1 MPLDPRAEA
10 VKCPTDALASTEP
23 KLLSALDSLSLDK
36 ATALEADAAEWIL
49 DSSHDRF
56 ILFPIKHKDTFDFYL
71 QQVASFWTVNEVDL
85 AQDRIDFRD
94 KLTAAEQEFVGMVL
108 AFFAASDGIVNE
120 NLAAR
125 FAQEVQVPEVRTF
138 YEFQIGIETIHKHMY
153 GLMIDTL
160 ITDEDQRARFFN
172 AITDVPC
179 VKAKADWALR
189 WLSETASFSER
200 LIAFACVEGIFFS
213 ASFCAIYYFKK
224 RSTSTMPGLT
234 FSNELISRDEG
245 MHADFACHVYE
256 RFIQRKLP
264 EARVHAIVRSAVN
277 CESQFV
283 RDALHVDLVGMNER
297 LMLQYVKFVAD
308 RLVVS
313 LGYQKLYKVDNPF
326 DWMDLISL
334 SGKTNFFEKRVGEY
348 QKAGVMG
355 EDQKNFEL
363 VDDF

>member
-1 MPLDPRAEA
+1 MPSDPS
-10 VKCPTDALASTEP
+10 DATRLKQDNDELRFQVNELQAQLATYKPETTIDES
-23 KLLSALDSLSLDK
+23 
-36 ATALEADAAEWIL
+36 IL
-49 DSSHDRF
+49 NKNSDRF
-56 ILFPIKHKDTFDFYL
+56 LLFPIKHKDTFEFYL
-71 QQVASFWTVNEVDL
+71 QQVASFWTVSEVDL
-85 AQDRIDFRD
+85 AQDRVDFRD
-94 KLTAAEQEFVGMVL
+94 KLTDSEREFVGMVL

-160 ITDEDQRARFFN
+160 ITDQGQRHKFFH
-172 AITDVPC
+172 AIDEVPC

-189 WLSETASFSER
+189 WLNESASFAHR
-200 LIAFACVEGIFFS
+200 LVAFACVEGIFFS

-245 MHADFACHVYE
+245 MHADFACHVYTK
-256 RFIQRKLP
+256 FIEHKLTQTQL
-264 EARVHAIVRSAVN
+264 HDIVRSAVE
-277 CESQFV
+277 CESKFV
-283 RDALHVDLVGMNER
+283 NEALRVDLIGMNER

-308 RLVVS
+308 RLILS
-313 LGYQKLYKVDNPF
+313 LGYEKMYGVENPF

-348 QKAGVMG
+348 QKAGVMESDG
-355 EDQKNFEL
+355 VVDRSFEL
-363 VDDF
+363 TDDF